1 MDERPWLKQY
11 DKGVPHTLEYPDVPL
26 FYFLEEA
33 ARWPFVGAV
42 RQAGFMAGIELAA
55 DVLGVT
61 VDELIEQ
68 RNETGKTVHEI
79 LEDAD
84 KLDEFTEAHLAQI
97 KTILAEKVTNGDL
110 TQAEADEWYKQIET
124 RMQENIENG
133 TYGRGSGFGMMRGYF
148 SNGTGTGRC
157 G

>member
-1 MDERPWLKQY
+1 MK
-11 DKGVPHTLEYPDVPL
+11 KKAGI
-26 FYFLEEA
+26 
-33 ARWPFVGAV
+33 FVGVIAAALILTLITTTAFAAFQPK
-42 RQAGFMAGIELAA
+42 RGIELAA

-61 VDELIEQ
+61 VDELIDQ
-68 RNETGKTVHEI
+68 RDETGKTIHEI

-110 TQAEADEWYKQIET
+110 TQAEADDWYKQIQE

-133 TYGRGSGFGMMRGYF
+133 TYGRGSGYGMMGGYF
-148 SNGTGTGRC
+148 SNGTGTGAC
-157 G
+157 GGTGIRRGNGYRFSK

>member
-1 MDERPWLKQY
+1 MKKKAGIAVGIIAAALIL
-11 DKGVPHTLEYPDVPL
+11 TLL
-26 FYFLEEA
+26 TTTAFA
-33 ARWPFVGAV
+33 AFQPKR
-42 RQAGFMAGIELAA
+42 GIELAA

-68 RNETGKTVHEI
+68 RDETGKTVHEI

-110 TQAEADEWYKQIET
+110 TQAEADEWYKNIQE

-133 TYGRGSGFGMMRGYF
+133 TYGRGSGYGMMRGYF
-148 SNGTGTGRC
+148 SNGTGSGACGGTGTRR
-157 G
+157 GNGYRFSR

>member
-1 MDERPWLKQY
+1 MK
-11 DKGVPHTLEYPDVPL
+11 KKAGI
-26 FYFLEEA
+26 
-33 ARWPFVGAV
+33 FVGVIAAALILTLITTTAFAAFQPK
-42 RQAGFMAGIELAA
+42 RGIELAA

-68 RNETGKTVHEI
+68 RTETGKTVHEI
-79 LEDAD
+79 LENAD

-110 TQAEADEWYKQIET
+110 TQAEADEWYKEIET

-133 TYGRGSGFGMMRGYF
+133 TYGRGSGYGMMREYF
-148 SNGTGTGRC
+148 SNGTGTGAC
-157 G
+157 GGTGTRRGNGYRFSK